1 MSGKSYRDLEKEVW
15 AAGLCSG
22 CGACVAV
29 CPAEGLYFMKAGAG
43 DAGPASPGST
53 GTCKEDQSEVPC
65 GACYAVCPRVS
76 GPGPEMLGEFSAALA
91 AKAAFEIPRRQSGGA
106 VTAIL
111 ANALDEGLIDGVVTV
126 TEDRFTL
133 EPRSAIITSSG
144 ALIHE
149 AGSRYSWW
157 VPLLASLKEAV
168 VRRKLRRVAVVGVP
182 CAVQAVRR
190 MMASDNQLARPYGRS
205 IRLLVGL
212 FCTESFD
219 YQVLVQGVLGKKHG
233 VEPWQV
239 KRLNVAGKLEVTVE
253 GQGQVAI
260 PLKELD
266 AAVRPGCRICTD
278 FSSVDA
284 DISAGAVGAP
294 KGYTTLLVRTP
305 VGRSFIDRAVA
316 SGKLVTG
323 PEVDLAAVERLA
335 KEKAKRKNR
344 GSHPA

>member
-1 MSGKSYRDLEKEVW
+1 MSKKTYRDLKKDVW
-15 AAGLCSG
+15 DAGLCSG

-29 CPAEGLYFMKAGAG
+29 CPAEALFFAAGKG
-43 DAGPASPGST
+43 EKSPVST
-53 GTCKEDQSEVPC
+53 GTCKEDQFEVPC
-65 GACYAVCPRVS
+65 GVCYEVCPRAS
-76 GPGPEMLGEFSAALA
+76 GEVREMFGEFSAALA
-91 AKAAFEIPRRQSGGA
+91 GRAGFEVPRRQSGGA

-111 ANALDEGLIDGVVTV
+111 AAALDEGLIDAVVTV

-133 EPRSAIITSSG
+133 EPRSAIITSSET
-144 ALIHE
+144 LIHE

-168 VRRKLRRVAVVGVP
+168 VRRKLRRIAVVGVP

-190 MMASDNQLARPYGRS
+190 MMNSDHQLARPYGRS

-219 YQVLVQGVLGKKHG
+219 YRTLVGTILGEKHG

-253 GQGQVAI
+253 GRDAIAI
-260 PLKELD
+260 PLKELE
-266 AAVRPGCRICTD
+266 AAVRPGCRTCTD
-278 FSSVDA
+278 FSAVDA

-294 KGYTTLLVRTP
+294 KGFTTLLVRTP
-305 VGRSFIDRAVA
+305 VGKSFVDRAVA
-316 SGKLVTG
+316 SGKLVTE
-323 PEVDLAAVERLA
+323 PKVDLAAVERLA

>member
-1 MSGKSYRDLEKEVW
+1 MAKQSYKDLKMKVW
-15 AAGLCSG
+15 DTGLCAG

-29 CPAEGLYFMKAGAG
+29 CPSDGLYFEAGKGA
-43 DAGPASPGST
+43 ASPVST
-53 GTCKEDQSEVPC
+53 GTCKEDQAGVPC
-65 GACYAVCPRVS
+65 GVCYAVCPRTS
-76 GPGPEMLGEFSAALA
+76 GEAREMLGEFSAALA
-91 AKAAFEIPRRQSGGA
+91 AKAAFEIPHRQSGGA

-111 ANALDEGLIDGVVTV
+111 AAALDEGLIDGVVTV

-133 EPRSAIITSSG
+133 EPRSAVITSSG

-168 VRRKLRRVAVVGVP
+168 VQRKLRRIAVVGVP

-190 MMASDNQLARPYGRS
+190 MMDSDHQLARPYGRS
-205 IRLLVGL
+205 VRLLVGL

-219 YQVLVQGVLGKKHG
+219 YRILVGGILGGKHG

-253 GQGQVAI
+253 GRDTIAI
-260 PLKELD
+260 PLKELE
-266 AAVRPGCRICTD
+266 AAVRPGCRSCTD
-278 FSSVDA
+278 FTAVDA

-294 KGYTTLLVRTP
+294 KGSTTLLVRTP
-305 VGRSFIDRAVA
+305 VGKSFVDRAVS
-316 SGKLVTG
+316 SGKLVT
-323 PEVDLAAVERLA
+323 ESKVDLAAVEKLA
-335 KEKAKRKNR
+335 REKAKRK
-344 GSHPA
+344 

>member
-1 MSGKSYRDLEKEVW
+1 MSGKSYRDLKRDVW
-15 AAGLCSG
+15 DAGLCSG

-29 CPAEGLYFMKAGAG
+29 CPAEGLYFEAGKG
-43 DAGPASPGST
+43 GESPLST
-53 GTCKEDQSEVPC
+53 GTCKEDLDCVPC
-65 GACYAVCPRVS
+65 GVCFEICPRAS
-76 GPGPEMLGEFSAALA
+76 GGMGEMLGGYSEAVS
-91 AKAAFEIPRRQSGGA
+91 AKAGFEVPRRQSGGA

-111 ANALDEGLIDGVVTV
+111 SSALEEGLLDGVVTV

-133 EPRSAIITSSG
+133 EPRSAVITSSD

-168 VRRKLRRVAVVGVP
+168 VKRKLRRIAVVGVP

-190 MMASDNQLARPYGRS
+190 MMVSDHQLARPYGRS
-205 IRLLVGL
+205 VRLLVGL

-219 YQVLVQGVLGKKHG
+219 YRILVGGILGEKHG

-253 GQGQVAI
+253 GRDLVAI

-266 AAVRPGCRICTD
+266 AAVRPGCRSCTD
-278 FSSVDA
+278 FSAVDS

-294 KGYTTLLVRTP
+294 KGYTTLLIRTP
-305 VGRSFIDRAVA
+305 VGRSFVDRAVA
-316 SGKLVTG
+316 SGKLSTG
-323 PEVDLAAVERLA
+323 PAVDLAAVERLA
-335 KEKAKRKNR
+335 REKAKRK
-344 GSHPA
+344 

>member
-1 MSGKSYRDLEKEVW
+1 MSGKTYRDLKRDVW
-15 AAGLCSG
+15 DAGLCSG

-29 CPAEGLYFMKAGAG
+29 CPAEGLFFEAGTG
-43 DAGPASPGST
+43 GGSPVST
-53 GTCKEDQSEVPC
+53 GTCKEDLDSVPC
-65 GACYAVCPRVS
+65 GVCYEVCPRAS
-76 GPGPEMLGEFSAALA
+76 GEMRQMLGNYAGAMAAR
-91 AKAAFEIPRRQSGGA
+91 AAFEVPRRQSGGA

-111 ANALDEGLIDGVVTV
+111 ASALDENLLDGVVTV

-133 EPRSAIITSSG
+133 EPRSAVLTTTD

-168 VRRKLRRVAVVGVP
+168 VRRKLRRIAVVGVP

-190 MMASDNQLARPYGRS
+190 MRGSDHQLAKPYGRS
-205 IRLLVGL
+205 VRLLVGL

-219 YQVLVQGVLGKKHG
+219 YRTLVGGILGERHG

-253 GQGQVAI
+253 GRDPVAI

-266 AAVRPGCRICTD
+266 AAVRPGCRSCTD
-278 FSSVDA
+278 FAAVDA

-305 VGRSFIDRAVA
+305 VGRSFVDRAVA
-316 SGKLVTG
+316 SGKLIVE
-323 PEVDLAAVERLA
+323 PQVDLAAVERLA
-335 KEKAKRKNR
+335 KEKAKRKPR
-344 GSHPA
+344 

>member
-1 MSGKSYRDLEKEVW
+1 MNSKTYRDLKKEVW
-15 AAGLCSG
+15 DTGLCSG

-29 CPAEGLYFMKAGAG
+29 CPGEGLFFAAGKG
-43 DAGPASPGST
+43 EKSPVST
-53 GTCKEDQSEVPC
+53 GTCKEDQFEVPC
-65 GACYAVCPRVS
+65 GVCYEVCPRAS
-76 GPGPEMLGEFSAALA
+76 GERREMLGSYSQVLSARAG
-91 AKAAFEIPRRQSGGA
+91 FDVPRRQSGGA

-111 ANALDEGLIDGVVTV
+111 ASALDEGLLDGVVTV

-133 EPRSAIITSSG
+133 QPRSAIITTSQ

-168 VRRKLRRVAVVGVP
+168 VRRKLRRIAVVGVP

-190 MMASDNQLARPYGRS
+190 MMTSGHQLAKPYGRS
-205 IRLLVGL
+205 VRLLVGL
-212 FCTESFD
+212 FCTETFD
-219 YQVLVQGVLGKKHG
+219 YKALVEGVLRGRHG

-239 KRLNVAGKLEVTVE
+239 KRLNVAGKLEVSVE
-253 GQGQVAI
+253 GRDSLAI

-266 AAVRPGCRICTD
+266 ATVRPGCHSCTD
-278 FSSVDA
+278 FSAVDA

-294 KGYTTLLVRTP
+294 KGYTTLLIRTP
-305 VGRSFIDRAVA
+305 AGKSFVDRAAA

-323 PEVDLAAVERLA
+323 PEVDLTAVERLA
-335 KEKAKRKNR
+335 KEKAKRKPR
-344 GSHPA
+344 

>member
-1 MSGKSYRDLEKEVW
+1 MSKKTYRDLKNDVW
-15 AAGLCSG
+15 DAGLCSG

-29 CPAEGLYFMKAGAG
+29 CPAEGLFFPAGKG
-43 DAGPASPGST
+43 EKTPVST
-53 GTCKEDQSEVPC
+53 GTCREDPWEVPC
-65 GACYAVCPRVS
+65 GVCYEVCPRAS
-76 GPGPEMLGEFSAALA
+76 GEKREMLGVSSEALA
-91 AKAAFEIPRRQSGGA
+91 ARAAFEIPRRQSGGA

-111 ANALDEGLIDGVVTV
+111 ASALDEGLIDGVVTV

-133 EPRSAIITSSG
+133 QPRSAIITSSE

-157 VPLLASLKEAV
+157 IPLLASLKEAV
-168 VRRKLRRVAVVGVP
+168 VRLKLRRVAVVGVP

-190 MMASDNQLARPYGRS
+190 MMASEHQLARPYGRS

-219 YQVLVQGVLGKKHG
+219 YQILIGGILGKKHG

-239 KRLNVAGKLEVTVE
+239 RRLNVAGKLEVTVE
-253 GQGQVAI
+253 GQDQVAI

-266 AAVRPGCRICTD
+266 AAVRPGCRTCTD
-278 FSSVDA
+278 FAAVDA

-294 KGYTTLLVRTP
+294 KGHTTLLVRTP
-305 VGRSFIDRAVA
+305 VGRSFVDRAVA

-323 PEVDLAAVERLA
+323 PAVDLAAVERLA
-335 KEKAKRKNR
+335 REKAKRKNR

>member
-1 MSGKSYRDLEKEVW
+1 MTEKTYRDLKKEVW
-15 AAGLCSG
+15 DAGLCSG

-29 CPAEGLYFMKAGAG
+29 CPGEGLFFEAGKAT
-43 DAGPASPGST
+43 DSPLST
-53 GTCKEDQSEVPC
+53 GTCKEDQDGVPC
-65 GACYAVCPRVS
+65 GVCYAICPRAS
-76 GPGPEMLGEFSAALA
+76 GETRQMLGEYTDAIAAR
-91 AKAAFEIPRRQSGGA
+91 AAFEVPRRQSGGA

-111 ANALDEGLIDGVVTV
+111 ASALDEGLLDGVVTV

-133 EPRSAIITSSG
+133 EPRSAVITSTD

-168 VRRKLRRVAVVGVP
+168 VRRKLRRIAVVGVP

-190 MMASDNQLARPYGRS
+190 MRRSEHQLAKPYGRS
-205 IRLLVGL
+205 VRLLVGL

-219 YQVLVQGVLGKKHG
+219 YRALVGGVLGEKYG

-253 GQGQVAI
+253 GRDQVII

-266 AAVRPGCRICTD
+266 ATVRPGCRTCTD
-278 FSSVDA
+278 FAAVDA

-294 KGYTTLLVRTP
+294 KGYTTLLIRTP
-305 VGRSFIDRAVA
+305 VGKSFVNRAVA
-316 SGKLVTG
+316 SGRLRVEQK
-323 PEVDLAAVERLA
+323 VDLAAVEKLA
-335 KEKAKRKNR
+335 EAKSKRKSR
-344 GSHPA
+344 